1 MRWLHLTSGWCGKWM
16 KFFQNL
22 GSHERVL
29 WLHTNILP
37 TIICRVL
44 CATTTTTPFQL
55 QAQDDPDPFG
65 KALDLLSELAPE
77 TSSPNAMDLDV
88 IVEVEGAKAPVV
100 KTAGTVTCEHCQVT
114 WMKDEICRGWWGW
127 LICCF
132 WLRCLWLFLFLF
144 SSSLL
149 SSPSSS
155 LTIQR
160 SKITKTKEVSAV
172 PVFILTIPWITRLC
186 PCCPNKIV
194 GW

>member
-1 MRWLHLTSGWCGKWM
+1 MRWLLDDAKNEWNSLKILVAM
-16 KFFQNL
+16 KEYSDYIPTYCKLNMP
-22 GSHERVL
+22 GSLRH
-29 WLHTNILP
+29 HHHP
-37 TIICRVL
+37 
-44 CATTTTTPFQL
+44 PFRL

-65 KALDLLSELAPE
+65 KALDLLSEFGPE
-77 TSSPNAMDLDV
+77 TSSPNAMDPDV

-127 LICCF
+127 SICCF

-160 SKITKTKEVSAV
+160 STITKTKEVSAV
-172 PVFILTIPWITRLC
+172 PVSRYL
-186 PCCPNKIV
+186 
-194 GW
+194 